1 LAVWF
6 PAPGGGETFG
16 IGVGTILLAVN
27 VVLLSSYTLG
37 CHAMRHIAGGSHDEV
52 SKHPVCDRAYACSTA
67 LNYKHQLF
75 AWCSLFSVAFADVYI
90 RLCSMGIWTDL
101 RIL

>member
-1 LAVWF
+1 
-6 PAPGGGETFG
+6 
-16 IGVGTILLAVN
+16 
-27 VVLLSSYTLG
+27 
-37 CHAMRHIAGGSHDEV
+37 MRHIVGGRKDEV
-52 SKHPVCDRAYACSTA
+52 SKSPVSDACYSCSSA

-75 AWCSLFSVAFADVYI
+75 AWCSLFSVAFADIYV